1 MPADRCPSCGT
12 VGPAGSCA
20 CHAFSP
26 AEQTAVLPPLDGPH
40 LVRPYVADTPVLMEP
55 GHPAADPFG
64 TQVGPPPVQ
73 PITTQAGPPPVQPI
87 TTQTVPFVP
96 PQPSAPGAVPPP
108 PPGRAPHVPQAAG
121 PFAPPAAQSDA
132 AATQLLPPVQEQGS
146 PAPFQL
152 GRVVPP
158 PPQPEPPTALIPPIP
173 TDPGTAATAL
183 IPPIPAGPDPATT
196 LLPPVPDGPKPPPAT
211 DLGLF
216 GFHDDESAAPVSRT
230 ERRSQR
236 RRSADRKRLVI
247 AGGAVG
253 VTALAVSMAMLLSS
267 SPDSVDHALPAP
279 TGPGVASSAAT
290 TPSAPSSGEASPDA
304 SASADSPSPTRS
316 SARPSQS
323 VATKPAAAPTTA
335 PPEPTSAPPASPS
348 SSPSPSA
355 NRTLRRNDTGPD
367 VVQLQH
373 LLMKAACMP
382 VNWLDGDITDKY
394 QTGFGAQTQSALMNF
409 QWKYRSKLKG
419 IEPGVY
425 DPQTQALL
433 QEVAQNPKC

>member
-87 TTQTVPFVP
+87 TTQAGP

-108 PPGRAPHVPQAAG
+108 PPGRAPHVPQAAS

-132 AATQLLPPVQEQGS
+132 AATQLLPPVQTQGS

-196 LLPPVPDGPKPPPAT
+196 LLPPVPDDPKPPPAA

-290 TPSAPSSGEASPDA
+290 TPSAPPSGEASPDA

-323 VATKPAAAPTTA
+323 VATKPATAPTTA
-335 PPEPTSAPPASPS
+335 PPEPTSAPPTSPS

-394 QTGFGAQTQSALMNF
+394 QPGFGAQTQSALMNF

-433 QEVAQNPKC
+433 QEMAQNPKC

>member
-20 CHAFSP
+20 CQAISP
-26 AEQTAVLPPLDGPH
+26 TEQTAVLPPLDGPH
-40 LVRPYVADTPVLMEP
+40 LVRPYVADTPVMES
-55 GHPAADPFG
+55 GNPAADPFA
-64 TQVGPPPVQ
+64 TQVVPPAVQPITSQVAPPPVQ
-73 PITTQAGPPPVQPI
+73 PITPQAPMAQPPHMPMAQP
-87 TTQTVPFVP
+87 
-96 PQPSAPGAVPPP
+96 
-108 PPGRAPHVPQAAG
+108 PQAAG
-121 PFAPPAAQSDA
+121 PFAPPPAPFPDQSDA
-132 AATQLLPPVQEQGS
+132 AATQLLPPVQAQDPSAPGPFVPPGQS
-146 PAPFQL
+146 VPTGPGAPFQL

-158 PPQPEPPTALIPPIP
+158 PPQPEPPTALIPPV
-173 TDPGTAATAL
+173 
-183 IPPIPAGPDPATT
+183 PADSDPATV
-196 LLPPVPDGPKPPPAT
+196 LLHPVPDGPERPAA
-211 DLGLF
+211 DLGMF
-216 GFHDDESAAPVSRT
+216 SFHEDESAAPVSRT

-279 TGPGVASSAAT
+279 TGPAVASSAAT
-290 TPSAPSSGEASPDA
+290 TPSAPPSAEASPDA

-323 VATKPAAAPTTA
+323 VATKPATAPTTA
-335 PPEPTSAPPASPS
+335 PAEPTSAPPTGPS

-373 LLMKAACMP
+373 LLMKASCMP

-394 QTGFGAQTQSALMNF
+394 QPGFGAQTQNALMNF
-409 QWKYRSKLKG
+409 QWKYRGKLKG

-433 QEVAQNPKC
+433 QEMAQNPKC